1 MAAHPIVTFHDGKLE
16 VPEELQREL
25 KLHEGSQLRVVAVSG
40 ESVTLQT
47 EPAPPAASAWDNW
60 TKLRGMLASE
70 WTPEAYAAAVE
81 RKRLAQENLDR
92 VYASG
97 TAGATEIKAAERE
110 WELADDELDFGPF
123 SNA

>member
-47 EPAPPAASAWDNW
+47 EPAEPKAKTFGDWRR
-60 TKLRGMLASE
+60 LEGLLADS
-70 WTPEAYAAAVE
+70 P
-81 RKRLAQENLDR
+81 LDPN
-92 VYASG
+92 ADL
-97 TAGATEIKAAERE
+97 ERE
-110 WELADDELDFGPF
+110 KQRELEQEARW
-123 SNA
+123 SNS